1 MPRELLL
8 TTRQKIKIRNDFA
21 NKMWTD
27 IELSKAQISKTI
39 QSGGFVGDLLGK
51 LAGRLM
57 KGAVP
62 LAKNV
67 FVPLATMASA
77 IDGAI
82 YV

>member
-1 MPRELLL
+1 MPCELLL

-21 NKMWTD
+21 NKMSTD
-27 IELSKAQISKTI
+27 IELSKAQIISKII
-39 QSGGFVGDLLGK
+39 QSGWFVGDLLGK

-57 KGAVP
+57 KGPVP

-82 YV
+82 

>member
-21 NKMWTD
+21 NKMSTD
-27 IELSKAQISKTI
+27 IELSKARISKII
-39 QSGGFVGDLLGK
+39 QSGWFVGDLLGK

-57 KGAVP
+57 KDAVP

-82 YV
+82 